1 MSKRFTLQTLRAIL
15 DEHVG
20 VDISPDELTAAD
32 RLTMAELGV
41 DSLAVFEIQS
51 VVQRDFDVKLP
62 AALLEM
68 TGAQVV
74 RYVDRYANG
83 EAA

>member
-1 MSKRFTLQTLRAIL
+1 MFDTFTIETLRAIL

-20 VDISPDELTAAD
+20 VDIGPEELERAD
-32 RLTMAELGV
+32 ALTLEEIGV

-51 VVQRDFDVKLP
+51 VVERDFDVRLP
-62 AALLEM
+62 AQLLGM
-68 TGAQVV
+68 TGGDVV
-74 RYVDRYANG
+74 RFVELAFIG

>member
-1 MSKRFTLQTLRAIL
+1 MTERFTIQTLREIL
-15 DEHVG
+15 GEHVG
-20 VDISPDELTAAD
+20 VDIAPGELAAAD
-32 RLTMAELGV
+32 RLTMEELGV

-51 VVQRDFDVKLP
+51 VVQGDFGVTLP

-74 RYVDRYANG
+74 RYVDRYVNG

>member
-1 MSKRFTLQTLRAIL
+1 MSDVFTIETLRAVL

-20 VDISPDELTAAD
+20 VDIGPEELERAD
-32 RLTMAELGV
+32 ALTLEEIGV

-51 VVQRDFDVKLP
+51 VVERDFDVRLP
-62 AALLEM
+62 AQLLGM
-68 TGAQVV
+68 TGGDVV
-74 RYVDRYANG
+74 RFVEFAFIK